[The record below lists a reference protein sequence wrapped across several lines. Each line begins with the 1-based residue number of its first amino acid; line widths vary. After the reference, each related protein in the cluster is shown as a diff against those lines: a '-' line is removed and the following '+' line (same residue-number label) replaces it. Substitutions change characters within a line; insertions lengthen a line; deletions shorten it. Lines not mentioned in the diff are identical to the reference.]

1 MKPAF
6 FTGLLMAF
14 LGAALAVASL
24 VWLPHCG
31 GAPVMKCV
39 WMVRAT
45 AGVGFMIM
53 LGGIIMQFVS
63 AHWAAGLQTA
73 NILNGI
79 LVILLATVLIG
90 PCPNPMM
97 GCHATTQGAL
107 IVFGVIIALIAAAD
121 LWRLSRRG

>member
-1 MKPAF
+1 MIGASGGSIPAAVCSPGTF
-6 FTGLLMAF
+6 P
-14 LGAALAVASL
+14 LGDRADRQADQPGERLRVA
-24 VWLPHCG
+24 HG
-31 GAPVMKCV
+31 
-39 WMVRAT
+39 VRDEF
-45 AGVGFMIM
+45 AGPEVRETF
-53 LGGIIMQFVS
+53 GI
-63 AHWAAGLQTA
+63 A

-79 LVILLATVLIG
+79 LVVLLATVLIG

>member
-1 MKPAF
+1 
-6 FTGLLMAF
+6 
-14 LGAALAVASL
+14 
-24 VWLPHCG
+24 
-31 GAPVMKCV
+31 
-39 WMVRAT
+39 
-45 AGVGFMIM
+45 
-53 LGGIIMQFVS
+53 MQFVS

-79 LVILLATVLIG
+79 LVVLLATVLIG